1 MEFHCTA
8 PRLCMHWWTRDLL
21 NFFALVEKEVLTM
34 WSLSFD
40 FSIWKNNGFE
50 GEIVAEKSEWGEEG
64 GEEGLEALF
73 TWTLNRDKVEG
84 GVKRRI
90 VLHSKVFFRARV
102 RGEKKKEE
110 RVRRKVPRPCQIED
124 FLSLSMVY
132 PPPQESGYE
141 EGTVSITQ
149 IKWLLAT
156 LCWACPPFVDVV
168 VSCSFF
174 FPSISLPLL
183 LSPLCL
189 HLSPCSLYLVA
200 KAFQAASSSLGI
212 LEAQQSPHTYTHIL

>member
-1 MEFHCTA
+1 MANRALEFLCTCWKKSWPCEA
-8 PRLCMHWWTRDLL
+8 YHLT
-21 NFFALVEKEVLTM
+21 LVFRRRIM
-34 WSLSFD
+34 D
-40 FSIWKNNGFE
+40 FK
-50 GEIVAEKSEWGEEG
+50 GEIVAEKKEWGEEG

-73 TWTLNRDKVEG
+73 TWTLNGDRVEG

-90 VLHSKVFFRARV
+90 VLHSKVLFRKRV
-102 RGEKKKEE
+102 RGEKKLKRIAKGATSVSEW
-110 RVRRKVPRPCQIED
+110 R
-124 FLSLSMVY
+124 LSLPLLGF
-132 PPPQESGYE
+132 PPPGKWVWRGDCQHHTDKV
-141 EGTVSITQ
+141 TVGHT
-149 IKWLLAT
+149 LLSLPS
-156 LCWACPPFVDVV
+156 LCGCCCVLFL
-168 VSCSFF
+168 F